1 MLLMMLRIMIVFVLI
16 FVLIEVKKNLRCD
29 AVRYLSILYEKF
41 FSNNGRFQFFM
52 KLEFIHK
59 KGIGSA
65 NP

>member
-1 MLLMMLRIMIVFVLI
+1 MLLMMLRIMIV

-29 AVRYLSILYEKF
+29 AVRYLSIWYEKF

>member
-1 MLLMMLRIMIVFVLI
+1 MIV